1 MDNPISKL
9 IERIKE
15 VNEILA
21 HSANTDLSFDEAYK
35 LAQFYYDY
43 LNTNSII
50 DVAYKLAYENPEQL
64 KELAGTL
71 KKEYQLEL
79 KRA

>member
-21 HSANTDLSFDEAYK
+21 HYADTDLSFDEAYK
-35 LAQFYYDY
+35 LAQFYYNY

-50 DVAYKLAYENPEQL
+50 DEAEKLAYENPAGLL
-64 KELAGTL
+64 K
-71 KKEYQLEL
+71 
-79 KRA
+79 

>member
-1 MDNPISKL
+1 MMDNPISKL

-21 HSANTDLSFDEAYK
+21 HCADTDLSFDEAYK
-35 LAQFYYDY
+35 LTQFYYDY

-50 DVAYKLAYENPEQL
+50 DDAEKLAYDNPAHL
-64 KELAGTL
+64 KNRVAEIMNF
-71 KKEYQLEL
+71 
-79 KRA
+79 

>member
-1 MDNPISKL
+1 MDNPISNL

-21 HSANTDLSFDEAYK
+21 YCADTCWSFDEVYK
-35 LAQFYYDY
+35 LVQFYYDY

-50 DVAYKLAYENPEQL
+50 YEAERLADEKSGPTERTGRNTGNEF
-64 KELAGTL
+64 
-71 KKEYQLEL
+71 
-79 KRA
+79 

>member
-9 IERIKE
+9 IKRIKE

-21 HSANTDLSFDEAYK
+21 HCADTDFSFDEAYI

-43 LNTNSII
+43 PKPI
-50 DVAYKLAYENPEQL
+50 QL
-64 KELAGTL
+64 
-71 KKEYQLEL
+71 
-79 KRA
+79 